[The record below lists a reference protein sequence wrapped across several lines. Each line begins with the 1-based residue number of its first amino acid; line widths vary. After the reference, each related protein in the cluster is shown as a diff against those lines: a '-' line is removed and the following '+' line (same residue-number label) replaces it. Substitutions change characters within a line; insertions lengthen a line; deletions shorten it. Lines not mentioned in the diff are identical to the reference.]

1 MKQFEDLGMTPFLKK
16 VTFFSSGGAFLDG
29 YVLSIIGVALTQLTP
44 LFGLDAGWTAAI
56 GASAFIGI
64 FAGTILGGYFTDI
77 IGRKRMFTLDVIAIG
92 ILSIFCFF
100 MQGAAELVVLR
111 FLIGFFVGAD
121 YPIATSLIAE
131 YTPKEHRSKSMG
143 MVSASWY
150 MGATAAAVVGFIC
163 INNPDGWRWMLGS
176 ALVPSVI
183 LLLGRHGIP
192 ESPLWLS
199 RKGRLAEAQEVI
211 YTVFGSDVI
220 FEYEE
225 PADVRLSTLFKKG
238 YLGRV
243 VFLGIFI
250 LCQVVPMYA
259 LYTYG
264 PTIMTAFGLGSGHES
279 ILGEAVISLLFL
291 AGTFPAMYWL
301 NTFGRRPTLL
311 VSLGLM
317 AIGLLALGL
326 WPTGPVWFIIIAF
339 ALYAF
344 FSGAPGILQWL
355 YPNELFP
362 TEIRASAVGIA
373 IGFSRIGTV
382 AGTYLLPI
390 ALESWGLGPTM
401 LVGAGLVGVGFVISY
416 FCAPET
422 RGKTLHEASQIGGV
436 ETRGATHHHTDGSSN
451 GAARDGKQCQNVPG
465 TGQVASN
472 LTQMQAHHHH
482 KPRL

>member
-16 VTFFSSGGAFLDG
+16 VAFFSSGGAFLDG

-64 FAGTILGGYFTDI
+64 FAG
-77 IGRKRMFTLDVIAIG
+77 
-92 ILSIFCFF
+92 
-100 MQGAAELVVLR
+100 
-111 FLIGFFVGAD
+111 
-121 YPIATSLIAE
+121 
-131 YTPKEHRSKSMG
+131 
-143 MVSASWY
+143 
-150 MGATAAAVVGFIC
+150 
-163 INNPDGWRWMLGS
+163 
-176 ALVPSVI
+176 
-183 LLLGRHGIP
+183 
-192 ESPLWLS
+192 
-199 RKGRLAEAQEVI
+199 
-211 YTVFGSDVI
+211 
-220 FEYEE
+220 
-225 PADVRLSTLFKKG
+225 
-238 YLGRV
+238 
-243 VFLGIFI
+243 
-250 LCQVVPMYA
+250 
-259 LYTYG
+259 
-264 PTIMTAFGLGSGHES
+264 TIMTAFGLGSGHES

-317 AIGLLALGL
+317 AVGLLALGL
-326 WPTGPVWFIIIAF
+326 WPTGLVWFIIIAF

-436 ETRGATHHHTDGSSN
+436 ETRGATHHHTDGSSS